1 MYSRYSETKNWKVK
15 ILDAHATDL
24 KGYKEVI
31 FEIDGNGVYEK
42 IKNEGGVHRVQRIP
56 ETEKAGRVHTSTASV
71 AVMTRPKSTKTI
83 INPKDLRIDIA
94 KASGP
99 GGQNVNKR
107 MTAVRIT
114 HLPTGIMVKSMAER
128 TLPANKENALSILAA
143 KLEKIKLEEEINK
156 EGDKRRNQIGTA
168 KRVEKIRTYNFPQDR
183 ITDHRVKKSWHS
195 IEEMMN
201 GKIDKMV
208 DSLAEELKD

>member
-1 MYSRYSETKNWKVK
+1 
-15 ILDAHATDL
+15 
-24 KGYKEVI
+24 
-31 FEIDGNGVYEK
+31 
-42 IKNEGGVHRVQRIP
+42 
-56 ETEKAGRVHTSTASV
+56 
-71 AVMTRPKSTKTI
+71 MTRPKSTSIK
-83 INPKDLRIDIA
+83 INPADLRIDIA

-143 KLEKIKLEEEINK
+143 RLEKNRLEEEINK

-183 ITDHRVKKSWHS
+183 ITDHRIKKSWHS
-195 IEEMMN
+195 MEEIMN
-201 GKIDKMV
+201 GRIDKMV
-208 DSLAEELKD
+208 DTLEEELKE